1 MYQKEKNNLEE
12 DIVLLEL
19 IMGIIWDIQAR
30 VIFLKKKI
38 IIIIQY
44 ILGIKISKMI
54 LNKEI
59 ILK

>member
-1 MYQKEKNNLEE
+1 MCQNEKNNLEE

>member
-1 MYQKEKNNLEE
+1 MYQKEKNNLEG